1 MGRRALVTAA
11 FGVLCLTSACG
22 GAFFSNV
29 PSPSPVTAD
38 TVRNAVDNSTM
49 QNAHF
54 RVSGTLGIQG
64 NHFPLTG
71 DGVLQRTPSTALS
84 LNMTV
89 ETNTRAGN
97 LTVQEVVIGGR
108 TYARLNGGKWTST
121 PDTSTI
127 SPTAPTTYVG
137 EEAIGGV
144 MTWHASTA
152 EKGSTYDIWVRETD
166 GYIVYIQFTDPAS
179 ALTMNFD
186 IYNKSPVITA
196 PV

>member
-1 MGRRALVTAA
+1 MVRRALVPAA

-22 GAFFSNV
+22 GAFFANV
-29 PSPSPVTAD
+29 PSPSPVTAASVG
-38 TVRNAVDNSTM
+38 TAVDNSTM

-54 RVSGTLGIQG
+54 RITGTLGVQG
-64 NHFPLTG
+64 NHFPITG
-71 DGVLQRTPSTALS
+71 DGVLQKSPSFALS

-89 ETNTRAGN
+89 QTNTRAGN
-97 LTVQEVVIGGR
+97 LVVQEIVIGGR
-108 TYARLNGGKWTST
+108 VYTRTGSGKWTST
-121 PDTSTI
+121 PDSSTI
-127 SPTAPTTYVG
+127 SPIAPTTYVG
-137 EEAIGGV
+137 EESIGGT
-144 MTWHASTA
+144 MTWHATTA

-196 PV
+196 P

>member
-1 MGRRALVTAA
+1 MVRRALVPVA

-22 GAFFSNV
+22 GAFFANV
-29 PSPSPVTAD
+29 PSPSPVTAA
-38 TVRNAVDNSTM
+38 TVRDALDNSTM

-54 RVSGTLGIQG
+54 RITGTLGIQG
-64 NHFPLTG
+64 NHYPITG
-71 DGVLQRTPSTALS
+71 DGVLQKSPSFALS

-89 ETNTRAGN
+89 QTNTRAGN
-97 LTVQEVVIGGR
+97 LVVQEIVIGGR
-108 TYARLNGGKWTST
+108 VYARTGSGKWTST
-121 PDTSTI
+121 PDSSTI

-137 EEAIGGV
+137 EESIGGT

-196 PV
+196 P

>member
-1 MGRRALVTAA
+1 MVRRALVTAA

-54 RVSGTLGIQG
+54 RISGTLGIQG
-64 NHFPLTG
+64 NHYPITG
-71 DGVLQRTPSTALS
+71 DGVLQRVPSTALS
-84 LNMTV
+84 LNMIV
-89 ETNTRAGN
+89 ETDTTAGN
-97 LTVQEVVIGGR
+97 LTVHEVVIGGR
-108 TYARLNGGKWTST
+108 TYTRVNNGNWSSA
-121 PDTSTI
+121 PETSTI

-137 EEAIGGV
+137 EEPIGGV

-166 GYIVYIQFTDPAS
+166 GYIVYILFTDPAS
-179 ALTMNFD
+179 SLTMNFD

-196 PV
+196 P

>member
-1 MGRRALVTAA
+1 MVRRALVTAA
-11 FGVLCLTSACG
+11 LFVLGLTSACG

-29 PSPSPVTAD
+29 PSPSPVTAA
-38 TVRNAVDNSTM
+38 TVRAAVDNSTM
-49 QNAHF
+49 ENAHF
-54 RVSGTLGIQG
+54 RVTGTLGIQG
-64 NHFPLTG
+64 NHFPLSG
-71 DGVLQRTPSTALS
+71 DGVLQKSPAPALS
-84 LNMTV
+84 LNLTV
-89 ETNTRAGN
+89 QGNTNI
-97 LTVQEVVIGGR
+97 TVQEVVIGGNTYSR
-108 TYARLNGGKWTST
+108 TGNGKWKSV

-137 EEAIGGV
+137 EEVIAGT

-186 IYNKSPVITA
+186 TYNKSPVITA
-196 PV
+196 P